1 LVRTAARARLIG
13 GEDGTAIIEA
23 AVIVLV
29 LMILILGVFA
39 FSWLFYRKRP
49 TSPAVTAAAVREK
62 FAQ

>member
-39 FSWLFYRKRP
+39 FSWLFYQQQPIESALRDATRYP
-49 TSPAVTAAAVREK
+49 SRA
-62 FAQ
+62 